1 MTETVEML
9 SDARLMAGL
18 SRGDMRCL
26 GELVTRHQQAARR
39 LAYRWLGSWDDAE
52 DVAQDA
58 FVRVLNA
65 AGRYQPT
72 ANFTTWLYRIVVNL
86 CMDQKRKRGRRGA
99 VALMPGMDAA
109 DAAGGAAD
117 ALAQREQAERVR
129 QAIGSLPE
137 RQRMAVILLRYE
149 GLTYRQIAEAME
161 TTETAVD
168 SLLSRAWATLR
179 RELADVSASGE
190 IHH

>member
-1 MTETVEML
+1 MTERCETTT
-9 SDARLMAGL
+9 DAQLMAGL
-18 SRGDMRCL
+18 SHGDMRCL
-26 GELVTRHQQAARR
+26 GELVSRHQQAARR
-39 LAYRWLGSWDDAE
+39 LAYRWMNSWDDAE

-58 FVRVLNA
+58 FVRVLSA

-86 CMDQKRKRGRRGA
+86 CMDQKRKRGRRGT
-99 VALMPGMDAA
+99 VSLTPGMDAV
-109 DAAGGAAD
+109 DATGGADD
-117 ALAQREQAERVR
+117 ALASREQAERVR

-161 TTETAVD
+161 TTEAAVD
-168 SLLSRAWATLR
+168 SLLSRAWEALR
-179 RELADVSASGE
+179 RKLAEVPRAGR
-190 IHH
+190 HV

>member
-1 MTETVEML
+1 M
-9 SDARLMAGL
+9 SDARLMEGL
-18 SRGDMRCL
+18 SCGDMRCL

-58 FVRVLNA
+58 FVRVLSA

-86 CMDQKRKRGRRGA
+86 CMDQKRKRGRRGT
-99 VALMPGMDAA
+99 VSLTPGMDAV
-109 DAAGGAAD
+109 DATDGAAD
-117 ALAQREQAERVR
+117 TLAASEQAERVR
-129 QAIGSLPE
+129 QALASLPE

-161 TTETAVD
+161 TTEAAVD

-179 RELADVSASGE
+179 RNLADVSAAKE
-190 IHH
+190 KHH